1 MAASESY
8 EFAWICEVDP
18 STGSV
23 MPRAE
28 AGAEG
33 YLKEISLSID
43 LDSPAG
49 RGPTGKAI
57 RTHETQVANAFEDAD
72 FEPWREYAEQ
82 YGYQSAAA
90 IPIVHDGTLYGV
102 MGVYADRPKAFDDQE
117 ASVISQVGEVVGHAI
132 AAGERKQALMSDE
145 LVELKFQIRDI
156 FAALDISAETDG
168 TITLEHT
175 VPVDDGEFLVYGT
188 ATQNAIDTVARATE
202 TIPHWQDLTIRSEG
216 DSTSFEIRMTDPPVL
231 SVVASL
237 GGSVEQAVIEDGD
250 YQCTIHLSPSVDVR
264 RVTDAVEAA
273 YPDVE
278 MLRRRQISRD
288 HDDSKHFQRHLV
300 ETLTDRQ
307 QTALETAYHA
317 GFFEW
322 PRDASGEDV
331 AESIGVAPPTFHQ
344 HLRKAER
351 KVIDAVFSSPIQS
364 VG

>member
-1 MAASESY
+1 
-8 EFAWICEVDP
+8 
-18 STGSV
+18 
-23 MPRAE
+23 
-28 AGAEG
+28 
-33 YLKEISLSID
+33 
-43 LDSPAG
+43 
-49 RGPTGKAI
+49 
-57 RTHETQVANAFEDAD
+57 
-72 FEPWREYAEQ
+72 
-82 YGYQSAAA
+82 
-90 IPIVHDGTLYGV
+90 
-102 MGVYADRPKAFDDQE
+102 
-117 ASVISQVGEVVGHAI
+117 
-132 AAGERKQALMSDE
+132 MSDE
-145 LVELKFQIRDI
+145 LVELKFQIRDV

-216 DSTSFEIRMTDPPVL
+216 DPTSFEIRMTDPPVL

-250 YQCTIHLSPSVDVR
+250 YQMTIHLSPSVDVR